1 MTQLNH
7 QPKRHTAVRLD
18 LDTLARIDAL
28 LPRFSTRTRPATRS
42 DVLRELLV
50 VALDVG
56 ERCHARHLASVARR
70 RKKRGNP
77 PDGPATLT

>member
-7 QPKRHTAVRLD
+7 APKRHTAVRLD

-50 VALDVG
+50 VALDVR
-56 ERCHARHLASVARR
+56 ERHQASIARR
-70 RKKRGNP
+70 RKKRASA
-77 PDGPATLT
+77 PDGPASIR

>member
-28 LPRFSTRTRPATRS
+28 LPHFSTRTRAATRS

-50 VALDVG
+50 VALDV
-56 ERCHARHLASVARR
+56 RDRRDARHLASLARR
-70 RKKRGNP
+70 RKKRADQPG
-77 PDGPATLT
+77 